1 MSAAS
6 RRPSRPSSIT
16 WTSLRRR
23 LVRHHADPLGHL
35 VGLLSGARPTFRDG
49 CFVYV
54 SDLGLS
60 RRVLSR
66 RGYAAITLGHVII
79 SSRDLTP
86 ALLRHE
92 RRHVDQ
98 YQRLGLAFLPL
109 YLRLYRRHG
118 YTAHPLEREAA
129 ELVTLFS

>member
-1 MSAAS
+1 M
-6 RRPSRPSSIT
+6 
-16 WTSLRRR
+16 
-23 LVRHHADPLGHL
+23 RHHADPLGHL
-35 VGLLSGARPTFRDG
+35 VGILSGSRPTFRDG

-54 SDLGLS
+54 ADRGLS

-66 RGYAAITLGHVII
+66 RGYAAITFGHVIV
-79 SSRDLTP
+79 SSRELTP

-98 YQRLGLAFLPL
+98 YERIGLAFLPL

-118 YTAHPLEREAA
+118 YAAHPLERDAA